1 MGRSINGVPETA
13 DMPGYNFPRPSL
25 SHPLAFWPKPS
36 SSQVYTETTFE
47 KEKINTGSHPG
58 LPGSPGSPRSWVDPP
73 GRPGF
78 AGLLH

>member
-13 DMPGYNFPRPSL
+13 DMPGYNFPRPFL

-47 KEKINTGSHPG
+47 KEKINTGSRLG
-58 LPGSPGSPRSWVDPP
+58 LPGSPGPWVDPP
-73 GRPGF
+73 GRLGF

>member
-1 MGRSINGVPETA
+1 
-13 DMPGYNFPRPSL
+13 MPGYNFPRPSI

-47 KEKINTGSHPG
+47 KEKINIGSC
-58 LPGSPGSPRSWVDPP
+58 P
-73 GRPGF
+73 GRPGHGLIRRVLPGF